1 MYQSFD
7 LSLISERQVY
17 DLFTTFLKEQSSA
30 LEIFLRN
37 GQNYSAGTN
46 NKYEWLES
54 QLTPMSWTV
63 NTYTYPSP
71 GSPFWLTFTT
81 TAGMRPNMILRFV
94 RTGTNDDVGDMQV
107 KVQEIISSDTAIC
120 ILYGDTMPYP
130 LDPSMTARLMS
141 EAVQE
146 NEKNIIGV
154 DEWQPVNE
162 YNHFQIFRNAVE
174 LSDTALN
181 SAIYG
186 NVNTLSEQLKGA
198 FYKIRQQMSEQ
209 SLRWRRVA
217 RTQGENGTFW
227 GMFQYVDVSWG
238 NVIDAGWNQLDPT
251 IINNLVQ
258 LIVEDGGVANT
269 LVCNINQARKIS
281 WFNVAGNN
289 PVIAQ
294 DSTQAGSYVL
304 RFISDIPVAGGIVS
318 NILLDEKMPNNTVE
332 LIDINRIALVP
343 YANRWLKLV
352 PGTQP
357 WQDGQTA
364 ILRWEYT
371 MVVKDGKYS
380 HGTIKNLKW

>member
-7 LSLISERQVY
+7 LSLISERQVL
-17 DLFTTFLKEQSSA
+17 DLFTMFLKEQSSA

-37 GQNYSAGTN
+37 GQKFNAGTN
-46 NKYEWLES
+46 NKYEWMES
-54 QLTPMSWTV
+54 QLTPLSRGI
-63 NTYTYPSP
+63 NGYGYPSV
-71 GSPFWLTFTT
+71 GSPFGLTFTS

-94 RTGTNDDVGDMQV
+94 QTGTNTDVGDMQI
-107 KVQEIISSDTAIC
+107 KITEIASPDTAVC
-120 ILYGDTMPYP
+120 ILYGDTTPYP
-130 LDPSMTARLMS
+130 IDPSMTAKLMS

-146 NEKNIIGV
+146 NEKNIVGI
-154 DEWQPVNE
+154 DERQPTMEFN
-162 YNHFQIFRNAVE
+162 NFQIFRNAVE

-209 SLRWRRVA
+209 ALRGRRVA
-217 RTQGENGTFW
+217 RTQWENGTFG
-227 GMFQYVDVSWG
+227 GMFQFINTSWG
-238 NVIDAGWNQLDPT
+238 NVIDAGGNMLDPN

-281 WFNVAGNN
+281 AFNVAGNN

-304 RFISDIPVAGGIVS
+304 RFLSDIPVAGGIVS
-318 NILLDEKMPNNTVE
+318 NILLDEKMPNDTVE
-332 LIDINRIALVP
+332 LIDINRLALVP
-343 YANRWLKLV
+343 FSNRWLKLV

-357 WQDGQTA
+357 GQDGQTA
-364 ILRWEYT
+364 ILRGEYT
-371 MVVKDGKYS
+371 MVVKDGKNS
-380 HGTIKNLKW
+380 HGTITNLKV

>member
-1 MYQSFD
+1 
-7 LSLISERQVY
+7 
-17 DLFTTFLKEQSSA
+17 
-30 LEIFLRN
+30 
-37 GQNYSAGTN
+37 
-46 NKYEWLES
+46 
-54 QLTPMSWTV
+54 MSWSV
-63 NTYTYPSP
+63 NTYTTPSP
-71 GSPFWLTFTT
+71 GSPFWLTFIS

-94 RTGTNDDVGDMQV
+94 RAGTNDDVGDMQV
-107 KVQEIISSDTAIC
+107 KVQEIISPDTAIC

-130 LDPSMTARLMS
+130 LDPSMTAKLMS

-146 NEKNIIGV
+146 NEKNIVWV

-186 NVNTLSEQLKGA
+186 NVNTLSEQLKWA

-227 GMFQYVDVSWG
+227 GMFQYLDVSGG
-238 NVIDAGWNQLDPT
+238 NVIDAWGNQLDPT

-281 WFNVAGNN
+281 WFNVSWNN
-289 PVIAQ
+289 PIITQ